1 MIRDS
6 LKIYEIASFIQ
17 KIETCSN
24 CVGYRRCYTSN
35 DSELFAYF
43 ANLSSAKSL
52 SVKERDEV
60 CEEREREREREKE
73 IEKRGRR
80 ERVKRGRKNTEITRV
95 RLTQISVGFAISL
108 E

>member
-60 CEEREREREREKE
+60 CEEREREREREREKE
-73 IEKRGRR
+73 IVKRGRR
-80 ERVKRGRKNTEITRV
+80 ERVKRGR
-95 RLTQISVGFAISL
+95 
-108 E
+108 